1 MVKKFPITSINA
13 AWINQDTCERA
24 FATLRALG
32 GNNDRMHSVDF
43 IYRLARFCMG
53 AGKGI
58 TVEKANI
65 LFNTGAK
72 TLTIAGKN
80 NRDLIDDEPL
90 PDKVPEEIPDEPVIL
105 QVKFWADGEDKFLEL
120 KKYLKTLLEDFVP
133 ELKEMTINVEPQP
146 GTSTT
151 LTPMEIE
158 GFSELGG
165 YFSKKNDPELAT
177 LANEPFDEEVF
188 VVSDWINTRNWGWLH
203 TPRIEFRDNLIDMYK
218 EFTIF
223 HKDAPGDFE
232 PNELSRLPN
241 VTKDFAEKL
250 KIKFPE
256 YPEKFYRHFSFAISM
271 FRKRILNQRI
281 FEKESFR
288 SKRKMLE
295 YEHETAKKGK
305 MTSTE

>member
-1 MVKKFPITSINA
+1 MPKFSTTSINA

-90 PDKVPEEIPDEPVIL
+90 PDKIPEEIPEEPVIL

-120 KKYLKTLLEDFVP
+120 KKYLKTLKDFVP
-133 ELKEMTINVEPQP
+133 ELEEMTINVEPQP

-151 LTPMEIE
+151 IAPMGIE

-165 YFSKKNDPELAT
+165 YFSKKNDPEL
-177 LANEPFDEEVF
+177 
-188 VVSDWINTRNWGWLH
+188 WLMSH
-203 TPRIEFRDNLIDMYK
+203 LMKKFLWYLI
-218 EFTIF
+218 
-223 HKDAPGDFE
+223 G
-232 PNELSRLPN
+232 
-241 VTKDFAEKL
+241 
-250 KIKFPE
+250 
-256 YPEKFYRHFSFAISM
+256 
-271 FRKRILNQRI
+271 
-281 FEKESFR
+281 
-288 SKRKMLE
+288 
-295 YEHETAKKGK
+295 
-305 MTSTE
+305 